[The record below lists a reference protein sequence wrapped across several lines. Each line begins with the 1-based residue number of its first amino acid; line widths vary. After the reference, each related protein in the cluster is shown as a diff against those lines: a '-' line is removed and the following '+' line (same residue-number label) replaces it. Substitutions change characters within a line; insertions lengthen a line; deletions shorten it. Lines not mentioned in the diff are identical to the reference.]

1 MMKNLLLRTL
11 TGAVYVSLVTA
22 GILINSYTFLAL
34 FSLVIILCLQE
45 FYGLIGTT
53 RKVSVNPYFNSL
65 GGLLLFIPLYFN
77 IFEGVGSKILI
88 LYPIYL
94 VAVLVSELYRKKED
108 PLQNLAYTFLG
119 QLYIVLPLTLLIP
132 LAYQASEFG
141 GAPHSYY
148 PILIL
153 ALFVFIWVNDTGA
166 YLVGVT
172 IGKHRLF
179 ERISPKKSWEGFF
192 GGLIFTALSSLIFY
206 HFEPE
211 IPYYHWIG
219 IAAVVVVFGTWGD
232 LVESLIKRT
241 LNVKDSGNALP
252 GHGGF
257 LDRFDSLLLAVYGMF
272 FYVWLFI

>member
-1 MMKNLLLRTL
+1 MKNFLLRTL
-11 TGAVYVSLVTA
+11 TGAIYVALITS

-34 FSLVIILCLQE
+34 FSLVIILCLHE
-45 FYGLIGTT
+45 FYRLIGTVK
-53 RKVSVNPYFNSL
+53 KVPVDPYFNSL
-65 GGLLLFIPLYFN
+65 GGLLLFVSTYLYTTGIAGRAVF
-77 IFEGVGSKILI
+77 V
-88 LYPIYL
+88 LYPVYL
-94 VAVLVSELYRKKED
+94 VVVLVSELYRKKED

-119 QLYIVLPLTLLIP
+119 QLYIAFPLSLLNL
-132 LAYQASEFG
+132 LAFQSDSSGEIQ
-141 GAPHSYY
+141 YY
-148 PILIL
+148 PMLLL
-153 ALFVFIWVNDTGA
+153 ALFVFIWVNDSGA
-166 YLVGVT
+166 YLVGMT

-192 GGLIFTALSSLIFY
+192 GGLVLTALSSLVFY

-219 IAAVVVVFGTWGD
+219 IAVMVVVFGTWGD
-232 LVESLIKRT
+232 LVESLMKRT

-272 FYVWLFI
+272 FYVLLFIQN

>member
-1 MMKNLLLRTL
+1 MKNLALRTL
-11 TGAVYVSLVTA
+11 TGTIYVALITI

-34 FSLVIILCLQE
+34 FSIVIILCLKE
-45 FYGLIGTT
+45 FYGLIVTI
-53 RKVSVNPYFNSL
+53 RKVPVNPYLNSL
-65 GGLLLFIPLYFN
+65 GGLLLFASTFLYTSGITGKV
-77 IFEGVGSKILI
+77 IFV
-88 LYPIYL
+88 LYPTYL
-94 VAVLVSELYRKKED
+94 VAVLVSELYRKKVD
-108 PLQNLAYTFLG
+108 PIQNLAYAFLG
-119 QLYIVLPLTLLIP
+119 QLYIALPLTLLNL
-132 LAYQASEFG
+132 LAFQTGDTGESQ
-141 GAPHSYY
+141 YY
-148 PILIL
+148 PMLIL
-153 ALFVFIWVNDTGA
+153 ALFVFIWVNDSGA

-211 IPYYHWIG
+211 IPCYHWIG
-219 IAAVVVVFGTWGD
+219 IAVMVVVFGTWGD
-232 LVESLIKRT
+232 LIESLMKRT

-272 FYVWLFI
+272 FYVWLFIQN